1 MLFGSYS
8 KKQGIIMIHLT
19 DVFILL
25 LLAWGGYKGF
35 HKGFFTE
42 FLSLLLFV
50 VLTLIGFKL
59 IHAGFN
65 FEKVHDYTSKVPK
78 AVPFF
83 ILLAFFIGTSL
94 GLNIWGRKRL
104 EKDPLN
110 VFDTFDNF
118 MGLVFGL
125 IKYTLALSI
134 LFWLCTSVGL
144 IQADYQI
151 HNTVFYPLMMK
162 FFRNLLDVS
171 GNLLPFLHDLEQ
183 GTKQILRQK

>member
-1 MLFGSYS
+1 
-8 KKQGIIMIHLT
+8 MINLI

-25 LLAWGGYKGF
+25 LLAWGAYKGF

-59 IHAGFN
+59 IHAAFD
-65 FEKVHDYTSKVPK
+65 FDKVREYTSKVPK

-83 ILLAFFIGTSL
+83 ILLAFFIGSAL

-104 EKDPLN
+104 EKDTLN

-118 MGLVFGL
+118 MGLLLGL
-125 IKYTLALSI
+125 LKYTLALSI
-134 LFWLCTSVGL
+134 LFWLCTNVGL
-144 IQADYQI
+144 IRQDYQI
-151 HNTVFYPLMMK
+151 HNTMFYPAMMK
-162 FFRNLLDVS
+162 FFRNILDVS
-171 GNLLPFLHDLEQ
+171 GNLMPFLHDLEE